1 MFMGTLL
8 FVFLYCYLASMF
20 VVTCGDIVSCSTPGS
35 ASEWVVLVKR
45 DVCVDLPILGLV
57 AFATSY
63 GAPFGSWGWIM
74 MYNVYGYFIRLGL
87 AFLPWQDVG
96 DIVSCSTP
104 GSAGEWVVLV
114 KRDVC
119 IIVDLPILGH
129 VALATSYGAPFDSW
143 GWIMVYNAY
152 GCFMALASC

>member
-20 VVTCGDIVSCSTPGS
+20 IVSCG
-35 ASEWVVLVKR
+35 
-45 DVCVDLPILGLV
+45 
-57 AFATSY
+57 
-63 GAPFGSWGWIM
+63 
-74 MYNVYGYFIRLGL
+74 RLGL

-119 IIVDLPILGH
+119 
-129 VALATSYGAPFDSW
+129 YGAPFDSW
-143 GWIMVYNAY
+143 GWIMMCNVYGYFMRLGLALSPWQDVGDIVSCSTPGSAGEWVVLVKRDVCY
-152 GCFMALASC
+152 GAPFDSWGWIMMYNVYGYFMVCLHSLWLCFLP